1 MDQKLMQGMLLAAV
15 FCLIFAV
22 TMTWVD
28 IAAYGPY
35 RTAAVPRAGAG
46 PRQVSPPSAAAPG
59 PGEMEVPADTAPA
72 PAEAVEPESG

>member
-15 FCLIFAV
+15 LCLIFAV

-35 RTAAVPRAGAG
+35 RTVAAPRAGAG
-46 PRQVSPPSAAAPG
+46 PRQVGPPSAAAPG
-59 PGEMEVPADTAPA
+59 PGEMDVPPDTAPGT
-72 PAEAVEPESG
+72 AEAVEPGSG